1 LNPAKRKELSKI
13 TAESLGMDHLI
24 VDDVVAFFY
33 RTVQKK
39 LSSMKHPSIN
49 VPNLGTFVLK
59 KQRVQKKL
67 EKYNGF
73 LERIDAS
80 ESMSMYETTVDVKSE
95 IEKYNEVLS
104 IMDSE
109 VVRKKE
115 IQKLKEKYLDNVE

>member
-1 LNPAKRKELSKI
+1 
-13 TAESLGMDHLI
+13 MDHLI

-39 LSSMKHPSIN
+39 LSSMNHPSIN

-67 EKYNGF
+67 EKYNSF

>member
-1 LNPAKRKELSKI
+1 
-13 TAESLGMDHLI
+13 
-24 VDDVVAFFY
+24 
-33 RTVQKK
+33 
-39 LSSMKHPSIN
+39 MKHPSIN

-67 EKYNGF
+67 EKYNSF

-80 ESMSMYETTVDVKSE
+80 ESMSMYETTLDVKSE